1 MHTQF
6 KQHHKQACTRCLLTA
21 EELWDLLT
29 LSQTKLAHIVT
40 WFATK
45 NSSMQSNVQKIF
57 FMQSMFPYVP
67 VDSGAK
73 GAGLIQAEARGEQ
86 GSLMQQ
92 QH

>member
-1 MHTQF
+1 
-6 KQHHKQACTRCLLTA
+6 
-21 EELWDLLT
+21 
-29 LSQTKLAHIVT
+29 
-40 WFATK
+40 
-45 NSSMQSNVQKIF
+45 
-57 FMQSMFPYVP
+57 MQSMFPYVP